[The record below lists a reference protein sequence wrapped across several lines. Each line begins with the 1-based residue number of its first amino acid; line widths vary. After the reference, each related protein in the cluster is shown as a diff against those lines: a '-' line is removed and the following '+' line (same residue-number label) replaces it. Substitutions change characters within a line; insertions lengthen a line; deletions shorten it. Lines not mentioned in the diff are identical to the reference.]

1 MSTFFI
7 ALGLVA
13 VIEGLVLVLAPS
25 RFTELV
31 RALEEMSLDNRR
43 ALGLVCVAIGV
54 AIIGIVK
61 FL

>member
-25 RFTELV
+25 YFEHLV
-31 RALEEMSLDNRR
+31 RALAAMHLEQRR
-43 ALGLVCVAIGV
+43 MLGLVFVAIGV
-54 AIIGIVK
+54 VVIWVVK
-61 FL
+61 LL